1 MSHRIVFLDR
11 ASLNANLRAPAFPHS
26 WQDHERSG
34 ADDVVARLAGATIAV
49 TNKVPI
55 REAALAQLPS
65 LALIAIAATGSDIV
79 DVAAARA
86 RGVVVSN
93 IRNYAVATLPEHVF
107 AMVLALRRNLV
118 AYRADVEAG
127 KWQRSSAFCL
137 LGHPLHDIA
146 GSTLGVIGLGALGA
160 RVANLGQAFGMSV
173 LGFDPVA
180 PAVEGVTPS
189 SVADILRDAD
199 VVSLHVPLTPATRH
213 MIGAKELATM
223 KRSALLVNT
232 ARGGLVDE
240 AALADALTAG
250 TIAGAGFD
258 VLSKEPPDDAN
269 PLLKLRLPNFIL
281 TPHIAWA
288 SAEAQ
293 QGLADQLVDN
303 IEAFVAG
310 APRNVLG

>member
-11 ASLNANLRAPAFPHS
+11 AALSANVRAPAFPHT
-26 WQDHERSG
+26 WRDHERSV

-107 AMVLALRRNLV
+107 ALVLALRRNLV

-127 KWQRSSAFCL
+127 KWQRASAFCL
-137 LGHPLHDIA
+137 LDHPLHDIA

-160 RVANLGQAFGMSV
+160 RVAKLGQAFGMSV

-189 SVADILRDAD
+189 SVADILRRAD

-213 MIGAKELATM
+213 MIGAQELATM
-223 KRSALLVNT
+223 KRSALPVTT
-232 ARGGLVDE
+232 ARGGLVDA
-240 AALADALTAG
+240 AALAEALEAG

-258 VLSKEPPDDAN
+258 VLTKEPPDDAN

-281 TPHIAWA
+281 TPHVAWA